1 MRADVLIWGVFSF
14 KDTVLKK
21 KTMKIFYT
29 VLYNNEKYHGHTFNI
44 HICHLNNKTKL
55 LTKDVILLIWSLAF
69 DNDMPDLSQTLS
81 RPCCNV
87 LSWMFRLCTKN
98 ILNSVSQRWWPATT
112 RWFQARWLLCCVC
125 YSSYCS
131 PSRTIPSFLDSFHTD
146 YSWKS
151 LHPTLTKDNT
161 VFQPIFLLQVGPY
174 ISGSFNGAPCLS
186 FPPMLWQLYGNSCL
200 SLLRP

>member
-1 MRADVLIWGVFSF
+1 
-14 KDTVLKK
+14 
-21 KTMKIFYT
+21 MKIFYT
-29 VLYNNEKYHGHTFNI
+29 VLYNNEKYHGYTFNI
-44 HICHLNNKTKL
+44 HICHWNNKIKL
-55 LTKDVILLIWSLAF
+55 LTEDVILLIWSLAF
-69 DNDMPDLSQTLS
+69 DNDMPDLSQPLS
-81 RPCCNV
+81 RSCCNV

-151 LHPTLTKDNT
+151 LQPTLTKDNK
-161 VFQPIFLLQVGPY
+161 VFQPISLH
-174 ISGSFNGAPCLS
+174 APSRSVYFGIFQWCALS
-186 FPPMLWQLYGNSCL
+186 QFSSNVMAALWQLL
-200 SLLRP
+200 SELV

>member
-1 MRADVLIWGVFSF
+1 MGGFSF

-21 KTMKIFYT
+21 RKKIFYT
-29 VLYNNEKYHGHTFNI
+29 VLYNNEKYMDTLSIFI
-44 HICHLNNKTKL
+44 SAIKKKL
-55 LTKDVILLIWSLAF
+55 LIEDVILLIWSLAF
-69 DNDMPDLSQTLS
+69 DNYMPDLSQSLS

-98 ILNSVSQRWWPATT
+98 ILNSVRQRWWPATT
-112 RWFQARWLLCCVC
+112 LWFQARWLLCCVC

-161 VFQPIFLLQVGPY
+161 VFQPISLHGPSRSVY
-174 ISGSFNGAPCLS
+174 FGIVQWCALS
-186 FPPMLWQLYGNSCL
+186 QFSSNVMAALWQLL
-200 SLLRP
+200 S

>member
-1 MRADVLIWGVFSF
+1 
-14 KDTVLKK
+14 
-21 KTMKIFYT
+21 MKIFYT
-29 VLYNNEKYHGHTFNI
+29 VLYNNEKYHEHTFNI
-44 HICHLNNKTKL
+44 HICHLNNKKKL

-146 YSWKS
+146 YSWKIS
-151 LHPTLTKDNT
+151 TSNIDKRQYSFPTHLPAPSRSVYFGIVQWCALSQISSN
-161 VFQPIFLLQVGPY
+161 VMAALLQL
-174 ISGSFNGAPCLS
+174 LS
-186 FPPMLWQLYGNSCL
+186 
-200 SLLRP
+200 